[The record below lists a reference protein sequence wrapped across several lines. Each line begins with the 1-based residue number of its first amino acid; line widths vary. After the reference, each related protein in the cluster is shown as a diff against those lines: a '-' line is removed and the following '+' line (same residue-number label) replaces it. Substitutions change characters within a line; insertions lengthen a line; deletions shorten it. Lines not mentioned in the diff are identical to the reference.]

1 MAKSTQSAKKKHAQP
16 TPSPTA
22 SIEERLARSLA
33 KKSEPPEP
41 EPDQPQVSVGD
52 KVTFPQSDTV
62 YTVTRVSP
70 SGKQVDLNLPGTN
83 IERFRVNVDDL
94 DFLERSTPRRPP
106 KPAKPAIDIE
116 AIREHLDTAQHSSMD
131 HLSGEIAVLK
141 KYLRSKGV
149 RASAIEEL
157 DSLCEATEK
166 RWAAVVEE
174 ILGSLSD

>member
-1 MAKSTQSAKKKHAQP
+1 MPKSTQPAKKKSAQP
-16 TPSPTA
+16 TS

-33 KKSEPPEP
+33 KKPEPPEP

-70 SGKQVDLNLPGTN
+70 SGKQVDLNLAGTS
-83 IERFRVNVDDL
+83 IERFRVNIDDL
-94 DFLERSTPRRPP
+94 DFLTRPTPRRPP
-106 KPAKPAIDIE
+106 KPAKPAFDIE
-116 AIREHLDTAQHSSMD
+116 AIREHLVSAQHSSMD
-131 HLSGEIAVLK
+131 QLSGEIAVLK

-174 ILGSLSD
+174 ILSTFTD

>member
-1 MAKSTQSAKKKHAQP
+1 MAKSAQPAKKKSAKPTTSP
-16 TPSPTA
+16 TP

-33 KKSEPPEP
+33 QKPQKHAEEEQPE
-41 EPDQPQVSVGD
+41 VNVGD

-70 SGKQVDLNLPGTN
+70 SGKQVDLVLGGTN

-94 DFLERSTPRRPP
+94 DLLTRPAPRHPP

-116 AIREHLDTAQHSSMD
+116 AVREHLETAQHASID
-131 HLSGEIAVLK
+131 QLSGEIAVLK
-141 KYLRSKGV
+141 KYLRSKGL
-149 RASAIEEL
+149 RASAIDEL

-166 RWAAVVEE
+166 RWAAAIEE
-174 ILGSLSD
+174 ILSSLSD